1 MGVPP
6 FFGLLMFVDVVE
18 YDGRFFFLRQY
29 QFISD
34 FAP

>member
-18 YDGRFFFLRQY
+18 YDGRFFLRQY